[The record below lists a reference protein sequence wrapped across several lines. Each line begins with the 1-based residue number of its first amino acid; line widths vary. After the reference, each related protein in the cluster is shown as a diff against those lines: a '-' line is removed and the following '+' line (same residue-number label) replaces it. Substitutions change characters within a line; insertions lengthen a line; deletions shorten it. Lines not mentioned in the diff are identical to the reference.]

1 MKLVVCG
8 CSWSS
13 RDPNHL
19 DTEFGYYI
27 SKHFGWEY
35 QNIAR
40 PACDNFGIRLQI
52 DYAVNVLKADFVIV
66 SWTTPCRIV
75 WNNTGKEYSIFEG
88 LKQLDY
94 DVENIRD
101 DGSPGTFTRTS
112 HPDYPNDTPVITSQ
126 SLISILEN
134 NLTCTYE
141 EACYN
146 WWMLEQYF
154 TSDQFYAFRKWYM
167 YMYDHD
173 LEAHKQLYMMQS
185 AVELMQR
192 KNIKFLFCP
201 NTFTFKQTE
210 TNLKQPDHLN
220 RQTIAIDETQH
231 GTEKYIFD
239 FVPDNNMLQPG
250 IASALQSDHKR
261 MKKQNLENEPGGDY
275 THHLSPQAQEEWS
288 RNFAIPK
295 IQSILDNS

>member
-1 MKLVVCG
+1 MNLVVCG

-19 DTEFGYYI
+19 DTEYGYYI
-27 SKHFGWEY
+27 SKHFGWDY

-52 DYAVNVLKADFVIV
+52 DYAIKELKADFIIV
-66 SWTTPCRIV
+66 NWTTPCRIC
-75 WNNTGKEYSIFEG
+75 WNNTGKDYSIFEG

-94 DVENIRD
+94 DVENIKD
-101 DGSPGTFTRTS
+101 DGSQGTFTRHS
-112 HPDYPNDTPVITSQ
+112 HPLYPNDTPVITSQ
-126 SLISILEN
+126 SLVSILEN

-146 WWMLEQYF
+146 WWMLAQYF
-154 TSDQFYAFRKWYM
+154 TSEQFYAFRKWYI

-173 LEAHKQLYMMQS
+173 LEAHKQLYIMQS
-185 AVELMQR
+185 AVEQMQR
-192 KNIKFLFCP
+192 AKIPYLFCP

-210 TNLKQPDHLN
+210 TNLKQPDHNN
-220 RQTIAIDETQH
+220 RQTISIAETQH
-231 GTEKYIFD
+231 NTNNYLWD
-239 FVPDNNMLQPG
+239 FVPEENMLNEG
-250 IASALQSDHKR
+250 ISSALQGDHRR
-261 MKKQNLENEPGGDY
+261 MKEQNLEHEPGGDY

-288 RNFAIPK
+288 NDHAIPK
-295 IQSILDNS
+295 ITSLLNL